1 MRPVLC
7 GVMIGNAYR
16 NLIIHKTNPRHF
28 GIVTNNVSITLEGR
42 RPGPSEYTLGQVCLA
57 SVDITDAARIL
68 CEA

>member
-1 MRPVLC
+1 
-7 GVMIGNAYR
+7 MIGNAYR